1 MKTKEQIVK
10 EIEELIFENNLP
22 QNGSLEIFAYGDENV
37 KVDFVE
43 IGFGG
48 LQKDS
53 IVWEQLDETFDAEE
67 FVDYIFCNI

>member
-10 EIEELIFENNLP
+10 EIEGLIFENNLP
-22 QNGSLEIFAYGDENV
+22 QNESLEIVAYGDENV

-48 LQKDS
+48 LQKRLYCLGAVRRGFRCRR
-53 IVWEQLDETFDAEE
+53 I
-67 FVDYIFCNI
+67 C